1 MTALSNPIKVKA
13 RSKPDEAR
21 NAKARKHARRPRSR
35 KPAISK
41 RDPLSVKHIGIGI
54 DTGRY
59 GHHVSF
65 MHEDKQKAAESITV
79 MENTD
84 DYSILSE
91 QLFCFHKQ
99 FPDAHLHV
107 RIDAAGQ
114 YATNLEVFLRE
125 TQGLPITISVGE
137 PKRNKDYHS
146 AHAPKSQNDATESWA
161 MARYAVIEK
170 PMDSHGVPLELITLR
185 RIASRLQATTKQTT
199 RLINQF
205 HETLSNAFSE
215 FATIQDNVSSAWV
228 LTLFSKYPTA
238 ERIGKAKLSSLQ
250 AIPRLSHEKAIKIY
264 ESAKRSVSSLQ
275 GDFAETLIKQL
286 VSEIQYSQREEKTWR
301 ELLEKAYDELP
312 DGPHKRI
319 VTVVGIGKLTAA
331 AIVASA
337 ISIERFESDRKLT
350 GYYGVFPQELQSG
363 VDKLGRPVPP
373 GKKIM
378 SRKGNDLVRGLLWQ
392 CAKSASMP
400 NNCNPEVRALFLR
413 RIAAGD
419 SKQVAWGYCMT
430 KLLRQVFGVWV
441 TDTDFDRN
449 FGEHG
454 EAPADEQVLEDTELT
469 AKEKTETESLG
480 HTNAV
485 DQTSASQA
493 QGQASEKVVTRN
505 PASLEPVKTETTETT
520 PTDVTSPVPSSQTN
534 SPKNERVSIDY
545 AELRTKIHLASVLQL
560 MGCVVDLGKSQ
571 QRLTCPLHGPGG
583 RSKKTFSVNLKRNAF
598 RCFDSKCGCQGNAL
612 DLYVAYTRK
621 PLYEASIELTERL
634 GIELPRR
641 SKATNTPSKQKKEKS
656 GGHTPPSP

>member
-1 MTALSNPIKVKA
+1 MTTLSNPSKARA
-13 RSKPDEAR
+13 RSKPDETR
-21 NAKARKHARRPRSR
+21 NAKTRKQVRRPRSR

-41 RDPLSVKHIGIGI
+41 REPESVKHIGIGI

-91 QLFCFHKQ
+91 QLFRFHKQ
-99 FPDAHLHV
+99 FPDAHLHL

-125 TQGLPITISVGE
+125 IQGLPIIISVGE

-170 PMDSHGVPLELITLR
+170 PTDSNGVPLELLTLR
-185 RIASRLQATTKQTT
+185 RIASRLQATTKQMT

-215 FATIQDNVSSAWV
+215 FATIQDNISSAWV
-228 LTLFSKYPTA
+228 LTLFSRYPTA

-250 AIPRLSHEKAIKIY
+250 DISRLSAEKAIKIH
-264 ESAKRSVSSLQ
+264 EAAKRSVSSLK
-275 GDFAETLIKQL
+275 GDFAEQLIKQL
-286 VSEIQYSQREEKTWR
+286 VGEIQHSQREEKTWR

-312 DGPHKRI
+312 EGPHKRI

-337 ISIERFESDRKLT
+337 ISIDRFESDRKLT

-363 VDKLGRPVPP
+363 IDKFGRPVPP

-392 CAKSASMP
+392 CAKSAAMP

-413 RIAAGD
+413 RVAAGD

-430 KLLRQVFGVWV
+430 KLLRQIFGVWV

-449 FGEHG
+449 FGAHG
-454 EAPADEQVLEDTELT
+454 EAPTDERLLEDIELD
-469 AKEKTETESLG
+469 AEEKTETESLG
-480 HTNAV
+480 HTNAI
-485 DQTSASQA
+485 DQTSASKA
-493 QGQASEKVVTRN
+493 QSQVTEKVVTRN
-505 PASLEPVKTETTETT
+505 PASLEPVKTETIETV
-520 PTDVTSPVPSSQTN
+520 PSDVTSPVPPSQTN
-534 SPKNERVSIDY
+534 SLKNKRVSIDY

-560 MGCVVDLGKSQ
+560 MGCVIDLSKSQ
-571 QRLTCPLHGPGG
+571 QRLPCPLHGPGG
-583 RSKKTFSVNLKRNAF
+583 SSKKTFSVNLKRNVF
-598 RCFDSKCGCQGNAL
+598 RCFDSNCGCQGNAL
-612 DLYVAYTRK
+612 DLYVAYTGK
-621 PLYEASIELTERL
+621 PLYEASIELTQRL
-634 GIELPRR
+634 GIELPERPKPT
-641 SKATNTPSKQKKEKS
+641 SKPNKRKEKKS
-656 GGHTPPSP
+656 GGHTPPST